1 MNPSFTNIDMQI
13 VKATVTKPTLQK
25 ITNDLTI
32 DDFNPLKEDCWRKY
46 RITVNGIYI
55 IRTRRKD
62 YDVHCSTH
70 TKWCKKIIADGEK
83 QEVGGVKPR
92 ECRN

>member
-32 DDFNPLKEDCWRKY
+32 DDFNPLKEDCWRQY

>member
-55 IRTRRKD
+55 
-62 YDVHCSTH
+62 SSGQEE
-70 TKWCKKIIADGEK
+70 KIMTYIA
-83 QEVGGVKPR
+83 QLIQNGVKKL
-92 ECRN
+92 

>member
-55 IRTRRKD
+55 YHQD
-62 YDVHCSTH
+62 
-70 TKWCKKIIADGEK
+70 KKK
-83 QEVGGVKPR
+83 R
-92 ECRN
+92 L